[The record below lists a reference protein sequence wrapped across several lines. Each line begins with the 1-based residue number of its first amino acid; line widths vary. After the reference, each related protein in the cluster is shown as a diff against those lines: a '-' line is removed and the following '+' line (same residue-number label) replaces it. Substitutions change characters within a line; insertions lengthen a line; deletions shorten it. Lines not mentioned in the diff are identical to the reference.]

1 MTIKLI
7 VGLGNPG
14 EKYLATRHN
23 TGFWLVDAFV
33 SHYHLNLSHQPRFKS
48 EGDAFIFN
56 NEKRHVLKPLTFMN
70 NSGEAV
76 QALAHYYKIQPD
88 EILVAHDE
96 LDLPAGTM
104 RLKKSGGHGGHNGL
118 RSIINHL
125 GTKDFWRL
133 RMGIGHPG
141 DRNKVVD
148 YVLSRIS
155 KQDEQL
161 VRDGMIDV
169 MANSDWLLN
178 DQNEKFMNA
187 VHTKK

>member
-14 EKYLATRHN
+14 EKYVETRHN
-23 TGFWLVDAFV
+23 AGFWFIDGML
-33 SHYHLNLSHQPRFKS
+33 SQYHLNLSHQSRFKS
-48 EGDAFIFN
+48 DAASFIHQ
-56 NEKRHVLKPLTFMN
+56 NEKCHLIKPLTFMN

-76 QALAHYYKIQPD
+76 QAIAHYFKIKPD

-118 RSIINHL
+118 RSIISHL
-125 GTKDFWRL
+125 GSKDFWRL

-148 YVLSRIS
+148 YVLNRIS
-155 KQDEQL
+155 KQDAKL
-161 VRDGMIDV
+161 VENGLMDV
-169 MANSDWLLN
+169 MANIDLLM
-178 DQNEKFMNA
+178 DGKTEKFMNA

>member
-14 EKYLATRHN
+14 EKYLETRHN
-23 TGFWLVDAFV
+23 AGFWFIDDIVAQHHL
-33 SHYHLNLSHQPRFKS
+33 HLNHTARYK
-48 EGDAFIFN
+48 GDNDSFTYQS
-56 NEKRHVLKPLTFMN
+56 EKRHILKPLTFMN
-70 NSGEAV
+70 NSGESV
-76 QALAHYYKIQPD
+76 QALAHYFKIKPE

-96 LDLPAGTM
+96 LDLPAGTI

-118 RSIINHL
+118 RSIISHL
-125 GTKDFWRL
+125 GSKDFWRL
-133 RMGIGHPG
+133 RIGIGHPG

-148 YVLSRIS
+148 YVLNRIS
-155 KQDEQL
+155 KKDAQL
-161 VRDGMIDV
+161 VQDALIDV
-169 MANSDWLLN
+169 MANIELLLS